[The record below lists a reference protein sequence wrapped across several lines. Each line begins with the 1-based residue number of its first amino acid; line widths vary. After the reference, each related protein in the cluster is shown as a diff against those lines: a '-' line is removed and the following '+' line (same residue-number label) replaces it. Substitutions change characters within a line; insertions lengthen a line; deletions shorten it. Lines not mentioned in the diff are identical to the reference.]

1 MNLTTAGILL
11 GSAGAIA
18 LAWSLEPR
26 AAAGVLVGF
35 GAGAGL
41 GGLLAV
47 WQARVMRA
55 RPAHALRTQTL
66 AFVIKLGF
74 LLASAL
80 ALRGLGA
87 LSARIDLKF
96 YVLSFAVSIVLVL
109 LLSVFEHARLLR
121 APRASSPIS

>member
-11 GSAGAIA
+11 GLVGALA
-18 LAWSLEPR
+18 LAWPLEPR

-41 GGLLAV
+41 GGLLAS
-47 WQARVMRA
+47 WQARVLRA
-55 RPAHALRTQTL
+55 RPAHALRAQTL
-66 AFVIKLGF
+66 AFLVKLAF
-74 LLASAL
+74 LMASAL
-80 ALRGLGA
+80 AVRGIDA
-87 LSARIDLKF
+87 LSARIDLKL

-121 APRASSPIS
+121 APRAGSGVS